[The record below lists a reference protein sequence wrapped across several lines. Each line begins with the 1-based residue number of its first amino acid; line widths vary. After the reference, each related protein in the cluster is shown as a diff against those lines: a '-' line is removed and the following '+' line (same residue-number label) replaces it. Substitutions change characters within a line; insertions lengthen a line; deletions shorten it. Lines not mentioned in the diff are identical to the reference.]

1 MGPETIRN
9 RALECLWLAQ
19 NESDPEQKSLLLTMA
34 HSWADLA
41 NSVEKL
47 QSLVGKNLSIPRS
60 SPIIVRLQGLAESTP
75 QPTSRSRLH

>member
-19 NESDPEQKSLLLTMA
+19 NSSDPEQKSLLLTMA

-41 NSVEKL
+41 NSVERFQL
-47 QSLVGKNLSIPRS
+47 LTGGTARIACSAPILVKMPVAPGKPEPPR
-60 SPIIVRLQGLAESTP
+60 
-75 QPTSRSRLH
+75 RSRLH